1 MSRYSVNEYTA
12 AIQSLMPGGL
22 VWPKISGGVQTST
35 LRALA
40 QSYQRSD
47 EDARDLLDAAFPSTA
62 TAMLPE
68 WEATLG
74 LPDLCAI
81 GEIDSI
87 IQRQRAV
94 ISKLFG
100 IGGQSVAYFIRVAE
114 ALGYTISITQYRQ
127 ACAGMSVCGDSL
139 NGEEWPFAW
148 LITAPETTINYAQSG
163 LTYCGDPLRSWG
175 NKQLECRLTVLN
187 PSHTILKF
195 GYVS

>member
-1 MSRYSVNEYTA
+1 MSRYSVDEYTA
-12 AIQSLMPGGL
+12 ALQSLMPGGL
-22 VWPKISGGVQTST
+22 VWPKILDGTQTST

-40 QSYQRSD
+40 RTYQRSD

-81 GEIDSI
+81 GEIESI

-94 ISKLFG
+94 VAKLFG
-100 IGGQSVAYFIRVAE
+100 IGGQSVAYFIQVAA

-127 ACAGMSVCGDSL
+127 ACAGMSVCGDAL
-139 NGEEWPFAW
+139 NGEEWPFTW
-148 LITAPETTINYAQSG
+148 LITAPETTLNYAQCG

>member
-22 VWPKISGGVQTST
+22 VWPKISDGVQTST

-40 QSYQRSD
+40 RSYQRSD

-94 ISKLFG
+94 VSKLFG
-100 IGGQSVAYFIRVAE
+100 IGGQSVAYFIRIAE

-127 ACAGMSVCGDSL
+127 ACAGMSVCGDAL
-139 NGEEWPFAW
+139 NGEEWPFTW
-148 LITAPETTINYAQSG
+148 LITAPETTINYARCG
-163 LTYCGDPLRSWG
+163 LTYCSDPLRSWG

>member
-40 QSYQRSD
+40 RSYQRSD

-94 ISKLFG
+94 VSKLFG

-127 ACAGMSVCGDSL
+127 ACSGMSVCGDAI
-139 NGEEWPFAW
+139 NGEEWPFTW
-148 LITAPETTINYAQSG
+148 LITAPETTINYAQCG
-163 LTYCGDPLRSWG
+163 LTYCSDPLRLWG

>member
-12 AIQSLMPGGL
+12 ALQALMPGGL
-22 VWPKISGGVQTST
+22 VWPRQRDGVQAST

-40 QSYQRSD
+40 RSFQRSD

-94 ISKLFG
+94 VSKLFG

-114 ALGYTISITQYRQ
+114 ALGYSIAITQYRQ
-127 ACAGMSVCGDSL
+127 ACAGMSVCGDAL
-139 NGEEWPFAW
+139 NGDEWPFTW
-148 LITAPETTINYAQSG
+148 LITAPETTINYAQCG

-195 GYVS
+195 GYIS

>member
-12 AIQSLMPGGL
+12 ALQSLMPGGL

-40 QSYQRSD
+40 RSYQRSD

-81 GEIDSI
+81 GEIDSM

-94 ISKLFG
+94 VSKLFG
-100 IGGQSVAYFIRVAE
+100 IGGQSVDYFIRVAA

-127 ACAGMSVCGDSL
+127 ACAGMSVCGDAI

-148 LITAPETTINYAQSG
+148 LIISPETTINYAQSG
-163 LTYCGDPLRSWG
+163 LTYCRDPLRTWG

-195 GYVS
+195 GYIS

>member
-12 AIQSLMPGGL
+12 AIQALMPGGL
-22 VWPKISGGVQTST
+22 VWPKISDGTQTST

-40 QSYQRSD
+40 RSFQRSD

-94 ISKLFG
+94 VSKLFG
-100 IGGQSVAYFIRVAE
+100 IGGQSAAYFIRVAE

-127 ACAGMSVCGDSL
+127 ACTGMSVCGDAI
-139 NGEEWPFAW
+139 NGEEWPFTW
-148 LITAPETTINYAQSG
+148 LIAAPETTINYAQCG
-163 LTYCGDPLRSWG
+163 LTYCSDPLRSWG

-195 GYVS
+195 GYIS

>member
-12 AIQSLMPGGL
+12 ALQALMPGGL
-22 VWPKISGGVQTST
+22 VWPKISDGVQTST

-40 QSYQRSD
+40 RSYQRSD

-94 ISKLFG
+94 VSKLFG
-100 IGGQSVAYFIRVAE
+100 IGGQSVAYFIRIAE

-127 ACAGMSVCGDSL
+127 ACAGMSVCGDAL
-139 NGEEWPFAW
+139 NGDEWPFTW
-148 LITAPETTINYAQSG
+148 LITAPETTVNYAQCG

-195 GYVS
+195 GYVN

>member
-12 AIQSLMPGGL
+12 ALQALMPSGL
-22 VWPKISGGVQTST
+22 VWPRQLNGVQTST

-40 QSYQRSD
+40 RSYQRSD

-94 ISKLFG
+94 VSKLFG
-100 IGGQSVAYFIRVAE
+100 IGGQSVAYFFRVAE

-127 ACAGMSVCGDSL
+127 ACAGMSVCGDAL
-139 NGEEWPFAW
+139 NGDEWPFTW
-148 LITAPETTINYAQSG
+148 LITAPETTINYAQCG

>member
-12 AIQSLMPGGL
+12 ALQALMPSGL
-22 VWPKISGGVQTST
+22 VWPRQLNGVQTST

-40 QSYQRSD
+40 RSYQRSD

-94 ISKLFG
+94 VSKLFG

-127 ACAGMSVCGDSL
+127 ACAGMSVCGDAL
-139 NGEEWPFAW
+139 NGDEWPFTW
-148 LITAPETTINYAQSG
+148 LITAPETTINYAQCG

>member
-40 QSYQRSD
+40 RSYQRSD

-94 ISKLFG
+94 VSKLFG

-127 ACAGMSVCGDSL
+127 ACAGMSVCGDAL
-139 NGEEWPFAW
+139 NGDEWPFTW
-148 LITAPETTINYAQSG
+148 LITAPETTINYAQCG

>member
-22 VWPKISGGVQTST
+22 VWSKISDGVQTST

-40 QSYQRSD
+40 RSYQRSD
-47 EDARDLLDAAFPSTA
+47 EDSRDLLYAAFPSTA

-94 ISKLFG
+94 VSKLFG
-100 IGGQSVAYFIRVAE
+100 IGGQSVAYFTRIAG

-127 ACAGMSVCGDSL
+127 ACAGMSVCGDAI
-139 NGEEWPFAW
+139 NGEEWPFTW

-163 LTYCGDPLRSWG
+163 LTYCSDPLRSWG
-175 NKQLECRLTVLN
+175 NKQLECRLSVLN

-195 GYVS
+195 GYFS

>member
-12 AIQSLMPGGL
+12 ALQALMPSGL
-22 VWPKISGGVQTST
+22 VWPRQLNGVQTST

-40 QSYQRSD
+40 RSYQRSD

-87 IQRQRAV
+87 IQRQRV
-94 ISKLFG
+94 VVSKLFG

-127 ACAGMSVCGDSL
+127 ACAGMSVCGDAL
-139 NGEEWPFAW
+139 NGDEWPFTW
-148 LITAPETTINYAQSG
+148 LITAPETTINYAQCG

>member
-1 MSRYSVNEYTA
+1 
-12 AIQSLMPGGL
+12 
-22 VWPKISGGVQTST
+22 
-35 LRALA
+35 
-40 QSYQRSD
+40 
-47 EDARDLLDAAFPSTA
+47 
-62 TAMLPE
+62 

-94 ISKLFG
+94 VSKLFG

-114 ALGYTISITQYRQ
+114 TLGYTISITQYRQ
-127 ACAGMSVCGDSL
+127 ACSGMSVCGDAL
-139 NGEEWPFAW
+139 NGEEWPFTW
-148 LITAPETTINYAQSG
+148 LITAPETTINYAQCG
-163 LTYCGDPLRSWG
+163 LTYCSDPLRSWG

>member
-1 MSRYSVNEYTA
+1 MSRYSVDEYTG
-12 AIQSLMPGGL
+12 AIQALMPLGL
-22 VWPKISGGVQTST
+22 VWPRRHDGVQSSV

-40 QSYQRSD
+40 RAYQRSD

-68 WEATLG
+68 WEATVG

-94 ISKLFG
+94 VSKLFG

-127 ACAGMSVCGDSL
+127 ACAGMSVCGDAI
-139 NGEEWPFAW
+139 NGEEWPFTW
-148 LITAPETTINYAQSG
+148 LITSPETTINYAQSG
-163 LTYCGDPLRSWG
+163 LTYCSDPLRTWG

>member
-40 QSYQRSD
+40 RSYQRSD

-94 ISKLFG
+94 VSKLFG
-100 IGGQSVAYFIRVAE
+100 IGGQSVAYFTRIAG

-127 ACAGMSVCGDSL
+127 ACSGMSVCGDAI
-139 NGEEWPFAW
+139 NGEEWPFTW
-148 LITAPETTINYAQSG
+148 LITAPETTINYAQCG

-195 GYVS
+195 GYIS

>member
-12 AIQSLMPGGL
+12 ALQALMPGGL
-22 VWPKISGGVQTST
+22 VWPRQLNGVQAST

-40 QSYQRSD
+40 RSFQRSD

-94 ISKLFG
+94 VSKLFG

-114 ALGYTISITQYRQ
+114 ALGYTIAITQYRQ
-127 ACAGMSVCGDSL
+127 ACAGMSVCGDAL
-139 NGEEWPFAW
+139 NGDEWPFTW
-148 LITAPETTINYAQSG
+148 LITAPETTINYAHCG
-163 LTYCGDPLRSWG
+163 LTYCSDPLRSWG

>member
-40 QSYQRSD
+40 RSYQRSD

-81 GEIDSI
+81 GEIDSM

-94 ISKLFG
+94 VSKLFG
-100 IGGQSVAYFIRVAE
+100 IGGQSVDYFIRVAA

-127 ACAGMSVCGDSL
+127 ACTGMAVCGDAI
-139 NGEEWPFAW
+139 NGEEWPFTW
-148 LITAPETTINYAQSG
+148 LITSPETTINYAQCS
-163 LTYCGDPLRSWG
+163 LTYCGDPLRTWG
-175 NKQLECRLTVLN
+175 NKQLECRLAVLN

>member
-12 AIQSLMPGGL
+12 ALQALMPGGL
-22 VWPKISGGVQTST
+22 VWPRQLNGVQAST

-40 QSYQRSD
+40 RSFQRSD

-94 ISKLFG
+94 VSKLFG

-114 ALGYTISITQYRQ
+114 ALGYSIAITQYRQ
-127 ACAGMSVCGDSL
+127 ACAGMSVCGDAL
-139 NGEEWPFAW
+139 NGEEWPFTW
-148 LITAPETTINYAQSG
+148 LITAPETTINYAQCG

-195 GYVS
+195 GYVN

>member
-1 MSRYSVNEYTA
+1 MSRYSVNDYTA
-12 AIQSLMPGGL
+12 ALQALIPAGL

-40 QSYQRSD
+40 RSYQHSD
-47 EDARDLLDAAFPSTA
+47 EDARDLLDAAFSSTA

-100 IGGQSVAYFIRVAE
+100 IGGQSVAYFIWVAE

-127 ACAGMSVCGDSL
+127 ACSGMSVCGDAI
-139 NGEEWPFAW
+139 NGFIW
-148 LITAPETTINYAQSG
+148 LITAPETTINYAQCG
-163 LTYCGDPLRSWG
+163 LTYCSDPLRSWG

>member
-12 AIQSLMPGGL
+12 ALQALMPGGL
-22 VWPKISGGVQTST
+22 VWPRQLNGVQTST

-40 QSYQRSD
+40 RSYQRSD

-81 GEIDSI
+81 GEIDSM

-100 IGGQSVAYFIRVAE
+100 IGGQSMAYFIRVAE

-127 ACAGMSVCGDSL
+127 ACAGMSVCGDAL
-139 NGEEWPFAW
+139 NGDEWPFTW
-148 LITAPETTINYAQSG
+148 LITAPETTINYAQCG

>member
-12 AIQSLMPGGL
+12 ALQALMPGGL
-22 VWPKISGGVQTST
+22 VWPRQLNGVQTST

-40 QSYQRSD
+40 RSYQRSD

-87 IQRQRAV
+87 IQRQRV
-94 ISKLFG
+94 VVSKLFG

-127 ACAGMSVCGDSL
+127 ACAGMSVCGDAL
-139 NGEEWPFAW
+139 NGDEWPFTW
-148 LITAPETTINYAQSG
+148 LITAPETTINYAQCG

>member
-12 AIQSLMPGGL
+12 ALQALMPGGL
-22 VWPKISGGVQTST
+22 VWPKISDGVQTST

-40 QSYQRSD
+40 RSYQRSD

-68 WEATLG
+68 WEETLG

-94 ISKLFG
+94 VSKLFG

-114 ALGYTISITQYRQ
+114 TLGYTISITQYRQ
-127 ACAGMSVCGDSL
+127 ACSGMSVCGDAL
-139 NGEEWPFAW
+139 NGEEWPFTW
-148 LITAPETTINYAQSG
+148 L
-163 LTYCGDPLRSWG
+163 
-175 NKQLECRLTVLN
+175 
-187 PSHTILKF
+187 
-195 GYVS
+195 

>member
-12 AIQSLMPGGL
+12 ALQSLMPGGL

-40 QSYQRSD
+40 RSYQRSD

-81 GEIDSI
+81 GEIDSM

-94 ISKLFG
+94 VSKLFG

-127 ACAGMSVCGDSL
+127 ACAGMSVCGDAI
-139 NGEEWPFAW
+139 NGEEWPFTW
-148 LITAPETTINYAQSG
+148 LITSPETTINYAQCG
-163 LTYCGDPLRSWG
+163 LTYCRDPLRTWG

-187 PSHTILKF
+187 PSHTILKI

>member
-1 MSRYSVNEYTA
+1 MSRYSIDEYTA
-12 AIQSLMPGGL
+12 ALQVLMPSGL
-22 VWPKISGGVQTST
+22 VWPQRFNGVQTST

-40 QSYQRSD
+40 RSFQRSD
-47 EDARDLLDAAFPSTA
+47 EDARDLIDAAFPSTA

-87 IQRQRAV
+87 AQRQRAV
-94 ISKLFG
+94 VSKLFG

-127 ACAGMSVCGDSL
+127 ACAGMSVCGDAL
-139 NGEEWPFAW
+139 NGEDWPFTW
-148 LITAPETTINYAQSG
+148 LITAPETTINHAQCG
-163 LTYCGDPLRSWG
+163 LTYCGDPLRTWG
-175 NKQLECRLTVLN
+175 NKQLECRLTALN
-187 PSHTILKF
+187 PSHTLLKF
-195 GYVS
+195 GYVN

>member
-40 QSYQRSD
+40 RSYQRSD

-81 GEIDSI
+81 GEIDSM

-94 ISKLFG
+94 VSKLFG
-100 IGGQSVAYFIRVAE
+100 IGGQSVDYFIQVAA

-127 ACAGMSVCGDSL
+127 ACAGMSVCGDAI
-139 NGEEWPFAW
+139 NGEEWPFTW
-148 LITAPETTINYAQSG
+148 LVTSPETTINYAQCS
-163 LTYCGDPLRSWG
+163 LTYCSDPLRTWG

>member
-40 QSYQRSD
+40 RSYQRSD

-94 ISKLFG
+94 VSKLFG
-100 IGGQSVAYFIRVAE
+100 IGGQSVAYFTRIAG

-127 ACAGMSVCGDSL
+127 ACSGMSVCGDAI
-139 NGEEWPFAW
+139 NGEEWPFTW
-148 LITAPETTINYAQSG
+148 LITAPETTINYTQCG

-195 GYVS
+195 GYIS

>member
-1 MSRYSVNEYTA
+1 MNEYTA
-12 AIQSLMPGGL
+12 ALQALMPSGL
-22 VWPKISGGVQTST
+22 VWPRQLNGVQTST

-40 QSYQRSD
+40 RSYQRSD

-87 IQRQRAV
+87 IQRQRV
-94 ISKLFG
+94 VVSKLFG

-127 ACAGMSVCGDSL
+127 ACAGMSVCGDAL
-139 NGEEWPFAW
+139 NGDEWPFTW
-148 LITAPETTINYAQSG
+148 LITAPETTINYAQCG

>member
-12 AIQSLMPGGL
+12 ALQALMPGGL
-22 VWPKISGGVQTST
+22 VWPRQLNGVQTST

-40 QSYQRSD
+40 RSYQRSD

-94 ISKLFG
+94 VSKLFG

-127 ACAGMSVCGDSL
+127 ACAGMSVCGDAL
-139 NGEEWPFAW
+139 NGDEWPFTW
-148 LITAPETTINYAQSG
+148 LITAPETTINYAQCG